1 MALKIIDAL
10 RTNIASQELRASFI
24 ASERRNY
31 ELYTDLMMRLHKERP
46 SEGYD
51 AAALQ
56 ANEHARARSLVE
68 LLTEARVD
76 IRQGIDPALLERE
89 RSLQRLLNAKAERQI
104 RLLSSK
110 HTEEQAAAAV
120 KEIDALT
127 TQYQE
132 VQAQIRATSPRYT
145 ALTQPQ
151 PLTLPE
157 IQRQAL
163 DDDTL
168 LLEYALGEERSYL
181 WLVSPHSIT
190 SFELPARAVVEDA
203 TRRVYDLLTARV
215 RQMPD
220 ETAAQRRARIAR
232 SDKDYPAAA
241 AALSRETLGPVAA
254 QLGKK
259 RLVIVSDGAL
269 QYIPFAILPKPA
281 GSTATGGKKAVIGSP
296 LMLEHEIVSLPSAST
311 LAVMRRELAGRHPA
325 PKIAA
330 VLADPVF
337 ESNDPRVK
345 TAAGAQQKPAGDQDN
360 RQDTALK
367 TTFIPRALDETGVVN
382 PGQPIPRLPYSQ
394 REAAIIQ
401 SLAPERLRKLALGFE
416 ASYATATSSELSEY
430 RIVHFATHG
439 LLNSKQPELS
449 GILLS
454 LVDERGQPQENGL
467 LRLGEI
473 YNLKLPAEL
482 VVLSACQ
489 TALGKDVKGEGLVG
503 LTRGFMYAG
512 AARVMASLWAV
523 EDRATGE
530 LMKRFYEGMLGE
542 RKLRPADALRQA
554 QIAMWRKAEWR
565 SPYYWGAFTIQGE
578 WK

>member
-1 MALKIIDAL
+1 
-10 RTNIASQELRASFI
+10 
-24 ASERRNY
+24 
-31 ELYTDLMMRLHKERP
+31 
-46 SEGYD
+46 
-51 AAALQ
+51 
-56 ANEHARARSLVE
+56 
-68 LLTEARVD
+68 
-76 IRQGIDPALLERE
+76 
-89 RSLQRLLNAKAERQI
+89 
-104 RLLSSK
+104 LSR
-110 HTEEQAAAAV
+110 
-120 KEIDALT
+120 I
-127 TQYQE
+127 
-132 VQAQIRATSPRYT
+132 
-145 ALTQPQ
+145 
-151 PLTLPE
+151 
-157 IQRQAL
+157 
-163 DDDTL
+163 
-168 LLEYALGEERSYL
+168 ALG
-181 WLVSPHSIT
+181 
-190 SFELPARAVVEDA
+190 
-203 TRRVYDLLTARV
+203 
-215 RQMPD
+215 
-220 ETAAQRRARIAR
+220 
-232 SDKDYPAAA
+232 PAAA
-241 AALSRETLGPVAA
+241 W
-254 QLGKK
+254 LGKK
-259 RLVIVSDGAL
+259 RLVVASDGVL

-281 GSTATGGKKAVIGSP
+281 GSTVAGGKKTVSRSP

-337 ESNDPRVK
+337 EPNDPRIK
-345 TAAGAQQKPAGDQDN
+345 TAAGAQQKSADDQN
-360 RQDTALK
+360 NKQDTTLK
-367 TTFIPRALDETGVVN
+367 ETFVTRTLGDTGAVN

-394 REAAIIQ
+394 REAATIR
-401 SLAPERLRKLALGFE
+401 SLAPDGLRRLALDFE
-416 ASYATATSSELSEY
+416 ASYATATSPELSEY

-454 LVDERGQPQENGL
+454 LVDEQGRPQENGL

-503 LTRGFMYAG
+503 MTRGFMYAG

-542 RKLRPADALRQA
+542 RKLRPADSLHQA